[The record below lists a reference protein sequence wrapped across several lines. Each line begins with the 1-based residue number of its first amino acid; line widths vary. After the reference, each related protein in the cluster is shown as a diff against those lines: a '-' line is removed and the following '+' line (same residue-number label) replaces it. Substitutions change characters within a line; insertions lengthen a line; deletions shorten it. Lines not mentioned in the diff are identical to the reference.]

1 MQISVHLGNWQQVL
15 NYYSK
20 AEATPE
26 MTDVSDVMQLA
37 TPRIHHSPLSLYKHT
52 HIHVHTHVPQ
62 STKSQLPGNQ
72 EMATRLRC
80 AAGLAEMENR
90 KYKNAARLFLQASF
104 EHCKCSDVRLG
115 TMACN

>member
-26 MTDVSDVMQLA
+26 MTDVSDVMQLT
-37 TPRIHHSPLSLYKHT
+37 TPDIHHSPLSHT
-52 HIHVHTHVPQ
+52 PTYMYTQ

-104 EHCKCSDVRLG
+104 EHCKCSDVRLR